1 MRMREFAA
9 NAIYLA
15 AVFALV
21 ITTVT
26 VLFCRQILTA
36 MGTPQDCF
44 EQAYEYIV
52 IIFAGPCGD
61 DPPPAQTDAV
71 TAPAELVL
79 PEERNTAVL
88 KKSYIGKD
96 QEE

>member
-1 MRMREFAA
+1 MTDAS
-9 NAIYLA
+9 
-15 AVFALV
+15 VFALSM
-21 ITTVT
+21 
-26 VLFCRQILTA
+26 LA
-36 MGTPQDCF
+36 
-44 EQAYEYIV
+44 IV

-88 KKSYIGKD
+88 QKAISAKIRRSSLCLPFFCA
-96 QEE
+96 

>member
-1 MRMREFAA
+1 M
-9 NAIYLA
+9 LA
-15 AVFALV
+15 EPCPSPELTGDTYADVIRYAYRHALSM
-21 ITTVT
+21 
-26 VLFCRQILTA
+26 LA
-36 MGTPQDCF
+36 
-44 EQAYEYIV
+44 IV

-88 KKSYIGKD
+88 QKSYIGKD

>member
-1 MRMREFAA
+1 MTDAS
-9 NAIYLA
+9 
-15 AVFALV
+15 VFALSM
-21 ITTVT
+21 
-26 VLFCRQILTA
+26 LA
-36 MGTPQDCF
+36 
-44 EQAYEYIV
+44 IV

-88 KKSYIGKD
+88 QKSYIGKD